1 MSVGK
6 LNKKEEKEVLK
17 NIKFIIDHFE
27 TLPKPLQH

>member
-27 TLPKPLQH
+27 TLPKQLQ